1 MGSLVVEDPGF
12 GGVNRESVT
21 GIGRRVLWRYGL
33 PLFRDLIAPNKSHRD
48 RSETMLVIW
57 QRWAN
62 RVLGIGDVSWE
73 RDGDLVL
80 G

>member
-1 MGSLVVEDPGF
+1 MT
-12 GGVNRESVT
+12 SV
-21 GIGRRVLWRYGL
+21 GRRVLWRDGF
-33 PLFRDLIAPNKSHRD
+33 PLFRDLIAPNKSHRV

-57 QRWAN
+57 QRWTN
-62 RVLGIGDVSWE
+62 RVLGIGDVSWK